1 MQGILIQK
9 NITSSLTSPV
19 LEDTIKMSLKL
30 WFLMECY
37 VICTSVHLSTLF
49 NRNIDCKFI
58 HHSNI
63 MIFINVEN
71 ILSLNSSS
79 FKICSFSHNSLSL
92 YTLSSQCWSSSS
104 WPRLTERWPWRDPWA
119 GVADTRRSLRCLS
132 THPSH
137 QSSLW
142 SERTGSP
149 RMLRAF
155 LSQSPWSWLCPE
167 SWWWYHVI
175 PGHLMMRV
183 AQSYLT
189 ISWAQPES
197 TMKSMT
203 QGMTPSTLDRT
214 SNININSRNY
224 ILSWQTDQAA
234 PATCL

>member
-1 MQGILIQK
+1 
-9 NITSSLTSPV
+9 
-19 LEDTIKMSLKL
+19 
-30 WFLMECY
+30 
-37 VICTSVHLSTLF
+37 
-49 NRNIDCKFI
+49 
-58 HHSNI
+58 

-137 QSSLW
+137 QSFLW
-142 SERTGSP
+142 WERTGSP

-175 PGHLMMRV
+175 SGHLMMRV
-183 AQSYLT
+183 VHWSVLPHDLLSPAGVHNEVDDPGDDSQHVGQNLKYQHQQSSQL
-189 ISWAQPES
+189 
-197 TMKSMT
+197 
-203 QGMTPSTLDRT
+203 
-214 SNININSRNY
+214 Y
-224 ILSWQTDQAA
+224 ILSWQTDQYSKQRQLHVLMV
-234 PATCL
+234 CIG